1 MEEYQVQAGNEAI
14 EKLENFISV
23 NRLTANTRI
32 PSERD
37 LCEMWGVSRSTLRNA
52 VDTLVEYGVLY
63 RVLGSGV
70 YVVEPKFVRNLL
82 GVTSMNDEIRQK
94 GIHMSTKIIHAGVI
108 EVTKQIS
115 RKLKL
120 PLGRKV
126 YEYVRV
132 REVNFKPCI
141 LETVYLEC
149 EAFPDFDK
157 HYTERASMDY
167 LFRNIYHK
175 RQTSGEEHISVTYVS
190 EEEAALLDIQPG
202 EPVFFASG
210 VIMDQTEKPMNYYKA
225 LFRADQFKFVSVI
238 DKSCNG

>member
-14 EKLENFISV
+14 EKIENFISV

-52 VDTLVEYGVLY
+52 VDTLVEYGLLY

-70 YVVEPKFVRNLL
+70 YVAEPKMIRNLV
-82 GVTSMNDEIRQK
+82 GVTSMSDEIRQK
-94 GIHMSTKIIHAGVI
+94 GIHMSTKIVHSGVI

-115 RKLKL
+115 RKLKI

-132 REVNFKPCI
+132 RELNFKSCI

-149 EAFPDFDK
+149 QAFPEFDK
-157 HYTERASMDY
+157 HYNERASMDY
-167 LFRNIYHK
+167 LFRNVYHK
-175 RQTSGEEHISVTYVS
+175 KQTSGEEHISVTYVS
-190 EEEAALLDIQPG
+190 EEEAALLGIKQGD
-202 EPVFFASG
+202 PVFFTSG
-210 VIMDQTEKPMNYYKA
+210 VVMDETEKPMSYYKG
-225 LFRADQFKFVSVI
+225 LFRGDQFKFVSVI
-238 DKSCNG
+238 DKKL

>member
-37 LCEMWGVSRSTLRNA
+37 LCEMWGVSRTTLRSA
-52 VDTLVEYGVLY
+52 VDTLVEYGLLY

-70 YVVEPKFVRNLL
+70 YVAEPKLVRNLV
-82 GVTSMNDEIRQK
+82 GVTSLNDEIRQK
-94 GIHMSTKIIHAGVI
+94 GIHMSTKIVHVGVT

-115 RKLKL
+115 RKLKI

-132 REVNFKPCI
+132 RAVGYKSCI
-141 LETVYLEC
+141 LETLYLEC
-149 EAFPDFDK
+149 QSFPDFDK
-157 HYTERASMDY
+157 HYTERGSMDY
-167 LFRNIYHK
+167 LYRNIYHK
-175 RQTSGEEHISVTYVS
+175 KQTSGEEHISVTYVS
-190 EEEAALLDIQPG
+190 EEEAALLDIRQG
-202 EPVFFASG
+202 DPVFFTSG
-210 VIMDQTEKPMNYYKA
+210 VVHDETDKPMYYYKS
-225 LFRADQFKFVSVI
+225 LFRADQFKFVCVI
-238 DKSCNG
+238 DKQL

>member
-14 EKLENFISV
+14 EKIENFIAV

-37 LCEMWGVSRSTLRNA
+37 LCEMWGVSRTTLRNA
-52 VDTLVEYGVLY
+52 VDTLVEYGLLY

-70 YVVEPKFVRNLL
+70 YVAEPKLVRNLV
-82 GVTSMNDEIRQK
+82 GVTSLNDEIRQK
-94 GIHMSTKIIHAGVI
+94 GIHMSTKIVHAGVT

-115 RKLKL
+115 RKLRI

-132 REVNFKPCI
+132 RAVGYKSCI
-141 LETVYLEC
+141 LETLYLEC
-149 EAFPDFDK
+149 QAFPDFDK
-157 HYTERASMDY
+157 HYTERGSMDY
-167 LFRNIYHK
+167 LYRNIYHRK
-175 RQTSGEEHISVTYVS
+175 QTSGEEHISVTYVS
-190 EEEAALLDIQPG
+190 EEEAALLEIRQGD
-202 EPVFFASG
+202 PVFFTSG
-210 VIMDQTEKPMNYYKA
+210 VVLDEAEKPMYYYKS

-238 DKSCNG
+238 DKKL

>member
-14 EKLENFISV
+14 EKIENFIAV

-52 VDTLVEYGVLY
+52 VDTLVEYGLLH

-70 YVVEPKFVRNLL
+70 YVAEPKLVRNLV
-82 GVTSMNDEIRQK
+82 GVTSLNDEIRQK
-94 GIHMSTKIIHAGVI
+94 GIHMSTKIVHAGVT

-115 RKLKL
+115 RKLRI

-132 REVNFKPCI
+132 RAVGYKSCI
-141 LETVYLEC
+141 LETLYLEC
-149 EAFPDFDK
+149 QAFPDFDK
-157 HYTERASMDY
+157 HYTERGSMDY
-167 LFRNIYHK
+167 LYRNIYHRK
-175 RQTSGEEHISVTYVS
+175 QTSGEEHISVTYVS
-190 EEEAALLDIQPG
+190 EEEAALLEIRQGD
-202 EPVFFASG
+202 PVFFTSG
-210 VIMDQTEKPMNYYKA
+210 VVLDEAEKPMYYYKS

-238 DKSCNG
+238 DKKL

>member
-1 MEEYQVQAGNEAI
+1 MDEYQVQAGNEAI

-37 LCEMWGVSRSTLRNA
+37 LCEMWGVSRTTLRNA
-52 VDTLVEYGVLY
+52 VDTLVEYGLLY

-70 YVVEPKFVRNLL
+70 YVAEPKRVRNLV
-82 GVTSMNDEIRQK
+82 GVTALSDEIRQK
-94 GIHMSTKIIHAGVI
+94 GIHMSTKIVHAGVT

-115 RKLKL
+115 RKLKI

-132 REVNFKPCI
+132 RAIDFKSCI

-149 EAFPDFDK
+149 QAFPDFGK
-157 HYTERASMDY
+157 HYTERGSMDY
-167 LFRNIYHK
+167 LYRNIYHK
-175 RQTSGEEHISVTYVS
+175 KQTSGEEHISVTYAS
-190 EEEAALLDIQPG
+190 EEEAALLDIQQG
-202 EPVFFASG
+202 DPVFFTSG
-210 VIMDQTEKPMNYYKA
+210 VVMDETEKPMYYYKA

-238 DKSCNG
+238 DKKL